1 MALAVYTCII
11 RIFKTWWRSTP
22 ILAAMLLVL
31 SSLLPQHCL
40 ALGGRVDLSCGYD
53 DNVAASTDKQG
64 SPFMR
69 YQVQLYQPLVDRPA
83 LYVEGYGWASYDA
96 FTRLEDRREFLL
108 GASCLRRWQD
118 GLWHSLFYVEGRSYR
133 DDLVGEDEFDAL
145 EVGCQVERFINE
157 QISLGVS
164 GYCRYADYRQGY
176 NWVSTVY
183 EETET
188 SGGQGN
194 GNGSNGQTTTQETL
208 VEINESRHDREFGI
222 IGQGEYRFTADLFC
236 DVKVF
241 YQDNDST
248 LSWESYQGYGVEH
261 GWQMFF
267 TSSVSGELWGSWL
280 ARDYDKSDDRQWTAA
295 VRLDWQWQKNLSAYV
310 QMQQVWQNSDFS
322 DGDYTKKVAIC
333 GLYWLF

>member
-1 MALAVYTCII
+1 MAFAFYRYT
-11 RIFKTWWRSTP
+11 RRVKTWGRFRTALVGTLL
-22 ILAAMLLVL
+22 ILI
-31 SSLLPQHCL
+31 SLIPQQSQ

-64 SPFMR
+64 SPFIR
-69 YQVQLYQPLVDRPA
+69 YQVQLYQPIVDRPT
-83 LYVEGYGWASYDA
+83 LYAEGYGSASRDE
-96 FTRLEDRREFLL
+96 FTRLEDRQEFLL
-108 GASCLRRWQD
+108 GASCLTRWQD

-157 QISLGVS
+157 HVSVGLS
-164 GYCRYADYRQGY
+164 GYYRYADYRQAY
-176 NWVSTVY
+176 TWVTRTS
-183 EETET
+183 EEVES

-194 GNGSNGQTTTQETL
+194 GNNEQNVTEETL
-208 VEINESRHDREFGI
+208 VEIKESRHDHEFGV

-248 LSWESYQGYGVEH
+248 LNWESYQGYGVEH
-261 GWQMFF
+261 GWQIFL
-267 TSSVSGELWGSWL
+267 TPRLSGELWGSWL
-280 ARDYDKSDDRQWTAA
+280 ARDYKESDDRQWTAGG
-295 VRLDWQWQKNLSAYV
+295 RLDWQWQKNLCAYV
-310 QMQQVWQNSDFS
+310 QMQQIWQSSDFS

-333 GLYWLF
+333 GLCWLF